1 MSQRIIFA
9 GTPDFAA
16 VHLKALLE
24 ANFEIVAVYT
34 QPDRPA
40 GRGHKLTPSPVKSLA
55 LEHNLPVFTPV
66 NFKDEADIAAWE
78 SHQADL
84 AIVVAYGLI
93 LPERVLNAPRLGCI
107 NVHGSLLPKWRGA
120 APIQRALF
128 SGDPITGVT
137 IMQIVKALDAGAMLV
152 KRELTIAPEDTSGTL
167 LISKNDEAQTY
178 LARQFFVHSIER
190 RYTAIVWGDMEEDS
204 GTVIG
209 DIGRDPANRI
219 RFKVVEDGSGK
230 HAVTH
235 WKVLER
241 LGYVTVIE
249 CSLET
254 GRTHQIR
261 VHMNHIGHP
270 LFNDSLYGG
279 DRILKGTLYSR
290 YRQFI
295 DNCFEVLPRQALH
308 AGTIGF
314 IHPRTHKKIVVSSE
328 LADDMKALIEKFR
341 NFTGNRQ

>member
-55 LEHNLPVFTPV
+55 LEHNLLVFTPV

-120 APIQRALF
+120 APIQRALL

-152 KRELTIAPEDTSGTL
+152 KRELTIAPEDTSSTL
-167 LISKNDEAQTY
+167 FERLATLGASALVDSLPAILEQKISPEPQDEAQVTY
-178 LARQFFVHSIER
+178 AQKLTKDECPLDFTKSAAQLSLQVRGLNPWPVATCKLADVTYKVFAAKDGQTADQSEPGTILEVNHEGIVVACGHNSALTLVTIQAPGKGKVAACDLARSKK
-190 RYTAIVWGDMEEDS
+190 D
-204 GTVIG
+204 
-209 DIGRDPANRI
+209 
-219 RFKVVEDGSGK
+219 
-230 HAVTH
+230 
-235 WKVLER
+235 
-241 LGYVTVIE
+241 
-249 CSLET
+249 
-254 GRTHQIR
+254 
-261 VHMNHIGHP
+261 
-270 LFNDSLYGG
+270 LFA
-279 DRILKGTLYSR
+279 R
-290 YRQFI
+290 
-295 DNCFEVLPRQALH
+295 
-308 AGTIGF
+308 
-314 IHPRTHKKIVVSSE
+314 
-328 LADDMKALIEKFR
+328 
-341 NFTGNRQ
+341 GNRFA

>member
-120 APIQRALF
+120 APIQRALL

-167 LISKNDEAQTY
+167 FERLATLGASALVDSLPAILEQKISPEPQDEAQVTY
-178 LARQFFVHSIER
+178 AQKLTKDECPLDFTQSAAQLSLQVRGLNPWPVATCKLADVTYKVFAAKDGQ
-190 RYTAIVWGDMEEDS
+190 TAD
-204 GTVIG
+204 
-209 DIGRDPANRI
+209 
-219 RFKVVEDGSGK
+219 
-230 HAVTH
+230 
-235 WKVLER
+235 
-241 LGYVTVIE
+241 
-249 CSLET
+249 
-254 GRTHQIR
+254 
-261 VHMNHIGHP
+261 
-270 LFNDSLYGG
+270 
-279 DRILKGTLYSR
+279 
-290 YRQFI
+290 
-295 DNCFEVLPRQALH
+295 QAEP
-308 AGTIGF
+308 GTILEVNHEG
-314 IHPRTHKKIVVSSE
+314 IVVACGQNSALTLVTIQAPGKGKVAACD
-328 LADDMKALIEKFR
+328 LACSKKDLFAR
-341 NFTGNRQ
+341 GNRFA

>member
-34 QPDRPA
+34 PPDRPA

-120 APIQRALF
+120 APIQRALL

-167 LISKNDEAQTY
+167 FERLATLGASALVDSLPAILEQKISPEPQDEAQVTY
-178 LARQFFVHSIER
+178 AQKLTKDECPLDFTKSAAELALQVRGLNPWPVA
-190 RYTAIVWGDMEEDS
+190 T
-204 GTVIG
+204 
-209 DIGRDPANRI
+209 
-219 RFKVVEDGSGK
+219 
-230 HAVTH
+230 
-235 WKVLER
+235 
-241 LGYVTVIE
+241 
-249 CSLET
+249 CSLQACLYMPGACLRRLPWHCARSRAVAYLPFWCAST
-254 GRTHQIR
+254 ATATTTTPLSNFRT
-261 VHMNHIGHP
+261 
-270 LFNDSLYGG
+270 
-279 DRILKGTLYSR
+279 
-290 YRQFI
+290 
-295 DNCFEVLPRQALH
+295 
-308 AGTIGF
+308 
-314 IHPRTHKKIVVSSE
+314 
-328 LADDMKALIEKFR
+328 
-341 NFTGNRQ
+341 

>member
-24 ANFEIVAVYT
+24 ADFEIVAVYT

-66 NFKDEADIAAWE
+66 NFKDEADIATWE
-78 SHQADL
+78 GHQADL

-120 APIQRALF
+120 APIQRALL
-128 SGDPITGVT
+128 SGDPVTGVT

-167 LISKNDEAQTY
+167 FERLAALGASALVESLPAILEQKISPEPQDEAQVSYAQKLTKDECPLDFTQSAAQLSLQVRGLNPWPVATCQLNEVTY
-178 LARQFFVHSIER
+178 KVFAAQEAQSAVSAAPGTILEVNHEGIVVACGQSSALTLVTIQAPGKGKVAACDLARSKQ
-190 RYTAIVWGDMEEDS
+190 D
-204 GTVIG
+204 
-209 DIGRDPANRI
+209 
-219 RFKVVEDGSGK
+219 
-230 HAVTH
+230 
-235 WKVLER
+235 
-241 LGYVTVIE
+241 
-249 CSLET
+249 
-254 GRTHQIR
+254 
-261 VHMNHIGHP
+261 
-270 LFNDSLYGG
+270 LFA
-279 DRILKGTLYSR
+279 R
-290 YRQFI
+290 
-295 DNCFEVLPRQALH
+295 
-308 AGTIGF
+308 
-314 IHPRTHKKIVVSSE
+314 
-328 LADDMKALIEKFR
+328 
-341 NFTGNRQ
+341 GNRFA